1 MLRRFSRAPSEIP
14 VGLRLLI
21 HQRFSEFL
29 DALRAEGVHR
39 LFLAMERKR
48 VRLGH

>member
-29 DALRAEGVHR
+29 DALRAEGCTDSFRQWNASV
-39 LFLAMERKR
+39 
-48 VRLGH
+48 